1 MTSLSNLIILALST
15 GQENLLVQ
23 PMSFK
28 TETIRQSPSL
38 GVKVKNSRT
47 SNEYNFSPK
56 NK

>member
-1 MTSLSNLIILALST
+1 MTSISKLIILALST

-47 SNEYNFSPK
+47 SNEYNFSP
-56 NK
+56 